1 MNQALHKETSILVPL
16 IITIFLLALGGYL
29 MKRHSLITSN
39 KKKFLICGQQG
50 SGKTNLFHLLKEG
63 TLPLLIVSSLEP
75 QEGELKVDEKFA
87 GEKTFQDIYVIDFP
101 ANKKLKSL
109 YLTPF
114 FEEHLADIKG
124 IIYLIDSSTF
134 DAKACHDVAEDLLEI
149 LNVSESRPNGIDMLV
164 FCNKNDLF
172 TSKKSTKIKEMLETE
187 IGKIHDIKQRG
198 LSKVDKSLSKGTI
211 SSEDMEDNLDLA
223 IQNGRFQFQ
232 LLESNVDFSQ
242 GNIFK
247 DKWSTINDW
256 LYEKIVN

>member
-1 MNQALHKETSILVPL
+1 M
-16 IITIFLLALGGYL
+16 
-29 MKRHSLITSN
+29 
-39 KKKFLICGQQG
+39 
-50 SGKTNLFHLLKEG
+50 
-63 TLPLLIVSSLEP
+63 
-75 QEGELKVDEKFA
+75 
-87 GEKTFQDIYVIDFP
+87 
-101 ANKKLKSL
+101 KSL